1 MPAYV
6 ILAHDDPVLLGRLVR
21 RLTGSP
27 IHVHLD
33 AATNLASFESVARL
47 STVPGAQYVTR
58 RTRVNWGGFS
68 VVDAMLRATTQA
80 LPDVSKADHL
90 VYLSG
95 RCYPVRA
102 VSEFEKYLAISGWRV
117 HARAYSLTRSPS
129 AWDRR
134 RYEYRHSFDG
144 VASRIG
150 PLSSLRRRLLRKVIV
165 RLNRMRSPRQTTMD
179 IVAGSQWMA
188 LPRACAED
196 ASEAIRTELFSLF
209 RDAWAP
215 DEMAIQTFIYNSK
228 WREETEFGEVEV
240 NPIGIVSALSNF
252 HQLDRNMKGTVELS
266 RVLRPTAR
274 EFFVRK
280 MDSRHHLAMLDM
292 LDANS
297 SVR

>member
-1 MPAYV
+1 
-6 ILAHDDPVLLGRLVR
+6 
-21 RLTGSP
+21 
-27 IHVHLD
+27 
-33 AATNLASFESVARL
+33 
-47 STVPGAQYVTR
+47 
-58 RTRVNWGGFS
+58 
-68 VVDAMLRATTQA
+68 
-80 LPDVSKADHL
+80 
-90 VYLSG
+90 
-95 RCYPVRA
+95 
-102 VSEFEKYLAISGWRV
+102 
-117 HARAYSLTRSPS
+117 
-129 AWDRR
+129 
-134 RYEYRHSFDG
+134 
-144 VASRIG
+144 
-150 PLSSLRRRLLRKVIV
+150 
-165 RLNRMRSPRQTTMD
+165 MD

-292 LDANS
+292 LDANN